1 MWLGIQRDQ
10 LALQFYY
17 KLNSNIKNPA
27 YNTVFNNT
35 NPLFQRDRHTDR
47 RSDSNETALADEL
60 RHLELV
66 PCIIGIDMPSMSG
79 KEPSYYSMKLVQ
91 RPLTDSL
98 LKEKW
103 RRSYKLPLRHNW
115 VSVVIVTITAVCFS
129 HMTDNADQMT
139 VVFYGKFST

>member
-1 MWLGIQRDQ
+1 
-10 LALQFYY
+10 
-17 KLNSNIKNPA
+17 
-27 YNTVFNNT
+27 
-35 NPLFQRDRHTDR
+35 
-47 RSDSNETALADEL
+47 
-60 RHLELV
+60 
-66 PCIIGIDMPSMSG
+66 MSG

-103 RRSYKLPLRHNW
+103 RSSYKLPLRHNW
-115 VSVVIVTITAVCFS
+115 VLVVIVTITAVCFS